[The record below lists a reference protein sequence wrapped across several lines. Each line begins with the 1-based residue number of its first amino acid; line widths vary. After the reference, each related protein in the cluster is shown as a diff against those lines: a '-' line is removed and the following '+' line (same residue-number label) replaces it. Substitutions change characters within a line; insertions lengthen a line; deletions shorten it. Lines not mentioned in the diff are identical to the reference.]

1 MRSTDGIIWGN
12 ILIAFRVAGALCPL
26 WAFAQ
31 AKPMYGLAV
40 LLWLRAGLLFVLG
53 VWMLSVSL
61 IIREIR
67 WMALEA
73 AVARGD
79 VVIP

>member
-1 MRSTDGIIWGN
+1 
-12 ILIAFRVAGALCPL
+12 
-26 WAFAQ
+26 
-31 AKPMYGLAV
+31 MYGLAV

>member
-1 MRSTDGIIWGN
+1 
-12 ILIAFRVAGALCPL
+12 
-26 WAFAQ
+26 
-31 AKPMYGLAV
+31 MYGLAV
-40 LLWLRAGLLFVLG
+40 LLWPLAGLLFVLG
-53 VWMLSVSL
+53 AWMLSVSL

-79 VVIP
+79 VVITEGRKLGKAPPNPDADVAAKGDAR